1 MRDYYEILGIERDAS
16 PDDLKKAYRKQ
27 ALRYHPD
34 RNPGD
39 TEAENKFKEAAQA
52 YEVLSDSNKRAR
64 YDRFGH
70 AGLSNGAAGGAGG
83 FHDVNDIF
91 RTFGDIFGSG
101 GQGSIFDDFFGGSR
115 PRGRSQGMGRQ
126 GEGLRMQLPLTL
138 KEIADG
144 VEKRIKVR
152 KMRACKPCSGTGA
165 EGGTANLSR
174 CRGCDGRGE
183 VRTARNTFMGQ
194 IVSVQPCPTCRGEG
208 QVVKDRCRSCNGQG
222 RMDGEETIS
231 VTVPAG
237 AVEGNYL
244 NIRGGGNAGTKGGP
258 AGNLR
263 VEIKEIPDDNFVR
276 EGHDIYHDCF
286 ISFPD
291 AALGRELEVPTLHGR
306 ARIQVDPGT
315 QPGKLLRMRGR
326 GLPDLNT
333 GRQGDQFIRI
343 HVWTPKTLRPEEK
356 QILENMR
363 SSPSFEPRPER
374 EKDDRSFFGRVKDV
388 FS

>member
-1 MRDYYEILGIERDAS
+1 MRDYYDILGVERNAS
-16 PDDLKKAYRKQ
+16 QGDLKKAYRKQ

-39 TEAENKFKEAAQA
+39 VEAENKFKEAAQA

-70 AGLSNGAAGGAGG
+70 AGLSNGATGGAAS
-83 FHDVNDIF
+83 FHDINDIL

-101 GQGSIFDDFFGGSR
+101 GQGRVFDDFFGGSR
-115 PRGRSQGMGRQ
+115 SRGYPQGVGRQ

-152 KMRACKPCSGTGA
+152 KMCACKPCNGTGA
-165 EGGTANLSR
+165 EGGTANLTR
-174 CRGCDGRGE
+174 CGECDGSGE
-183 VRTARNTFMGQ
+183 MRMHRKTILGQ
-194 IVSVQPCPTCRGEG
+194 LVSVQPCPACRGAG

-222 RMDGEETIS
+222 RVDGEETIF

-244 NIRGGGNAGTKGGP
+244 NIRGGGNVGTKGGP
-258 AGNLR
+258 AGDLR
-263 VEIKEIPDDNFVR
+263 VEIKEIPNDNFVR
-276 EGHDIYHDCF
+276 EGLDIYHDCF

-291 AALGRELEVPTLHGR
+291 AALGRELEVPTLQGR
-306 ARIQVDPGT
+306 ARIQVDSGT
-315 QPGKLLRMRGR
+315 QSGKLLRMRGR

-333 GRQGDQFIRI
+333 GRRGDQFIRI

-356 QILENMR
+356 QILDDMR

-374 EKDDRSFFGRVKDV
+374 EKGGRSFFGRVKDV